1 MASEFKK
8 PRKRRIVGGVDTHA
22 GTHHA
27 AVVLM
32 NGRRL
37 ADRQFPATAAGY
49 AELLAWLRGFGRLHA
64 VGVEGTGS
72 YGAALSRHL
81 TGAKVKVFE
90 VNRPDRRQRRAKGKS
105 DSLDAYAAAEAVLAD
120 RANAVPKSGDGV
132 VESIRALHLVRA
144 GAIKAR
150 TACINELQALL
161 VSAPVE
167 VREQLTGLRGVRL
180 AGACARLRPAAE
192 ALADPAHG
200 VKAAL
205 RHLAGRYRALTA
217 EIDATEAQL
226 KELISKAH
234 PRLLAVFGVG
244 VETAAQLLSTCGD
257 NPDRLGSE
265 ASFAALC
272 GVCPIPASSGKTTR
286 HRLNQGGD
294 RQANR
299 ALYTIVLTRMCHD
312 PRTRSY
318 VERRTTEGRSKRE
331 IIRCLKRYVAREIY
345 KLLRTPET
353 TAATQNRLAPAA

>member
-1 MASEFKK
+1 MAGEFKR

-22 GTHHA
+22 DTHHA

-49 AELLAWLRGFGRLHA
+49 ADLLAWLRGFGRLHA

-81 TGAKVKVFE
+81 ADAKVKVFE

-120 RANAVPKSGDGV
+120 RAKAIPKSGNGV

-150 TACINELQALL
+150 TACINELHALL
-161 VSAPVE
+161 VNAPVE
-167 VREQLTGLRGVRL
+167 VREQLAARKGARL
-180 AGACARLRPAAE
+180 AEACARLRPAAD

-205 RHLAGRYRALTA
+205 RHLAGRYRALTT
-217 EIDATEAQL
+217 EIDAAETQL
-226 KELISKAH
+226 KDLIANAQ
-234 PRLLAVFGVG
+234 PRLLTVFGVG

-257 NPDRLGSE
+257 NPDRLSSE

-272 GVCPIPASSGKTTR
+272 GACPIPASSGKTTR
-286 HRLNQGGD
+286 HRLNRGGD

-318 VERRTTEGRSKRE
+318 VERRTAEGLSKRE

-345 KLLRTPET
+345 KLLCRPEPP
-353 TAATQNRLAPAA
+353 TAAQDHLAPAA